1 MNMKP
6 EEVKKLII
14 RSLDADS
21 SPKEMA
27 DKFED
32 AGVSYDF
39 SRGFGDKV
47 IGKIFSAS
55 LSVNREVEFV
65 RSMSYAFNRIAL
77 TGIAVIMILM
87 ISIFL
92 MEGSLSLNSILGL
105 GNSYDESIICMLTGK

>member
-1 MNMKP
+1 MKP
-6 EEVKKLII
+6 AEVKKLII
-14 RSLDADS
+14 RSLDTGS
-21 SPKEMA
+21 SPVEMA
-27 DKFED
+27 DQLEN

-39 SRGFGDKV
+39 SRGFGNKV

-55 LSVNREVEFV
+55 LLVNHEVEFV

-77 TGIAVIMILM
+77 TGIAAILILM

-92 MEGSLSLNSILGL
+92 MQGSFSLNSILGL